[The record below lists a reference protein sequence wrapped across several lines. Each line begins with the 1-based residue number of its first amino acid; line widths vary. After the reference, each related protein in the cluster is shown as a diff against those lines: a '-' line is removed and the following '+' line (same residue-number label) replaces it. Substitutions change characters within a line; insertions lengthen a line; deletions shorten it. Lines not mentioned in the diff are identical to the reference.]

1 MKASFN
7 RDFLKYISFRLIVF
21 CCALI
26 FEGCAHFYYL
36 PSNLNVPLF
45 KEKYEF
51 HGSTSLGAG
60 YITSGTDVQTALSL
74 TNHLAVMANY
84 MHSKYYPDEIEDD
97 NLIKYNYFEGA
108 AGYFKPFNE
117 FWVFEVYGGFGSG
130 NQHHEYYAWPDNTYR
145 GHADLTFVKSFLQP
159 SIGVTFN
166 AFDIALSSSFSR
178 LSFNKI
184 NISVDQNSD
193 YYDELDMIAR
203 KSKFFL
209 FEPAITI
216 RGGWKF
222 VKMQLQYIL
231 SVNPRSD
238 EVIFEPQ
245 KISLGIYF
253 SLSKKYWN
261 DRSKNNEFDTKLK

>member
-7 RDFLKYISFRLIVF
+7 RDFLIHRCFGLIVL
-21 CCALI
+21 CSALI
-26 FEGCAHFYYL
+26 FEGCSHFYYL

-45 KEKYEF
+45 KEKNEF
-51 HGSTSLGAG
+51 HGSTSLGVG
-60 YITSGTDVQTALSL
+60 YRSTGADVQAALSL

-84 MHSKYYPDEIEDD
+84 MSSKYYSNNNEDD

-108 AGYFKPFNE
+108 AGYFKQFNT
-117 FWVFEVYGGFGSG
+117 FWVFEVYAGFGSG
-130 NQHHEYYAWPDNTYR
+130 KQHHEYYAWPDYTYR

-159 SIGVTFN
+159 SIGVTFS

-184 NISVDQNSD
+184 SNSIDQNSS

-203 KSKFFL
+203 NSKFFL

-216 RGGWKF
+216 RGGWKS

-231 SVNPRSD
+231 SVNPMRD

-253 SLSKKYWN
+253 LLSK
-261 DRSKNNEFDTKLK
+261 

>member
-1 MKASFN
+1 MKASFIW
-7 RDFLKYISFRLIVF
+7 DFIKYICFRLIVL

-26 FEGCAHFYYL
+26 FGGCAHFYYL
-36 PSNLNVPLF
+36 PNNLNVPLF

-51 HGSTSLGAG
+51 HGSTSLGG
-60 YITSGTDVQTALSL
+60 GFISTGTDVQTALSL

-84 MHSKYYPDEIEDD
+84 MSSKYYSNDPEDD
-97 NLIKYNYFEGA
+97 NSIKYNYFEGA

-130 NQHHEYYAWPDNTYR
+130 KQHHEYYAWPDNTYR
-145 GHADLTFVKSFLQP
+145 GNADLPFVKFFLQP

-166 AFDIALSSSFSR
+166 AFDIALSSSISR

-184 NISVDQNSD
+184 NNSVDQNSS

-203 KSKFFL
+203 NSKFFL

-231 SVNPRSD
+231 LVNSMKN
-238 EVIFEPQ
+238 ELSFEPQ
-245 KISLGIYF
+245 KISLGIYL

-261 DRSKNNEFDTKLK
+261 DRSKK